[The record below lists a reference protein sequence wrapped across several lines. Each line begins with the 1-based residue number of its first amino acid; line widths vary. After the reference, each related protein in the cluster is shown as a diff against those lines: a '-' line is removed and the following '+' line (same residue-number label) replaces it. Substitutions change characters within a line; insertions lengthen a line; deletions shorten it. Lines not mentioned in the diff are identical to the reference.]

1 MRATS
6 MTAGFVIVLI
16 ALVWVLHTPSTV
28 TASQAPAPR
37 MMKMIAPD
45 NLSNYMGHIDPED
58 SEGTVDLYGNEVSD
72 AVAKYRMDV
81 TGVLYELHSPHTELP
96 RLGSPKS

>member
-1 MRATS
+1 MMRS
-6 MTAGFVIVLI
+6 
-16 ALVWVLHTPSTV
+16 
-28 TASQAPAPR
+28 
-37 MMKMIAPD
+37 APD
-45 NLSNYMGHIDPED
+45 DLSNHVGKIDPQD

-81 TGVLYELHSPHTELP
+81 TGSLYELHSPHTELP

>member
-1 MRATS
+1 VRAAS
-6 MTAGFVIVLI
+6 MTAGFVIVPI

-28 TASQAPAPR
+28 TASQVPAPR
-37 MMKMIAPD
+37 VMKLIAPD
-45 NLSNYMGHIDPED
+45 DRSNYMGTIDPPD

-81 TGVLYELHSPHTELP
+81 TGALYELHSPHTELP
-96 RLGSPKS
+96 RLASPKS